1 MSQPYRHATS
11 MRVANTP
18 AELMWKHGGWCLLR
32 PVRADQSEQTRRVHA
47 HSFIKKK
54 TWLPI
59 LHMFAWKF
67 AALLL
72 YVLFIFSSFWLNG
85 CAYLRLRSQSPVR
98 PDWSAP
104 TDLSRHQPPCFHI
117 SSVKC
122 FCNLGHAGGVAVWL
136 RHRQILEDWLVV
148 QTQWRCC
155 SNRRCDKIMCHVNI
169 FQ

>member
-1 MSQPYRHATS
+1 MIQKQKLWPQYQDFCKAVMSQPYRHATS

-67 AALLL
+67 AALCFV
-72 YVLFIFSSFWLNG
+72 YIQLFLAKWMRLFAPSFTKP
-85 CAYLRLRSQSPVR
+85 SP
-98 PDWSAP
+98 P
-104 TDLSRHQPPCFHI
+104 
-117 SSVKC
+117 
-122 FCNLGHAGGVAVWL
+122 
-136 RHRQILEDWLVV
+136 WLVSSYRPEQAPAAMFPHQLCQV
-148 QTQWRCC
+148 FLQPRPCWRRGC
-155 SNRRCDKIMCHVNI
+155 MVTT
-169 FQ
+169 